1 MVVYVGGDGRLWL
14 WDIFN
19 QNQLGAIT
27 KTLPV
32 ALESFN
38 LKEINNV
45 EGTLYLEPL
54 TETSPLQQGFALLIK
69 QNETSIIKRL
79 QEDDW
84 DEVTF
89 EATYPVATIKYT
101 DKNLPLEVTVHAFS
115 PFIPGNAED
124 SGMPATIQSIS
135 LKNLSGTPIEVD
147 VLGWLENKLLFN
159 TEKEH
164 TDFKRINKVEER
176 QSYKGIA
183 LQCTTSNR
191 ELEKAPDYGNMFFAI
206 LSNNAL
212 CIDDVNTS
220 KDPLALKL
228 KIL

>member
-1 MVVYVGGDGRLWL
+1 MERRKFLKSTGLLTATGFFSPRFPLIAGPFTKDDFLHAHFPLDKKLDPDWLQSLYERGNATVYSKTKNELRYIGMPVGGICCGGLYVGGDGKLWL

-69 QNETSIIKRL
+69 QNETTVIKRL

-89 EATYPVATIKYT
+89 EATYPVATIKYI
-101 DKNLPLEVTVHAFS
+101 DKNLPLEVSVRAFS
-115 PFIPGNAED
+115 PFIPGNAKD
-124 SGMPATIQSIS
+124 SGMPATIQSI
-135 LKNLSGTPIEVD
+135 LIKNL
-147 VLGWLENKLLFN
+147 
-159 TEKEH
+159 
-164 TDFKRINKVEER
+164 
-176 QSYKGIA
+176 
-183 LQCTTSNR
+183 C
-191 ELEKAPDYGNMFFAI
+191 
-206 LSNNAL
+206 
-212 CIDDVNTS
+212 
-220 KDPLALKL
+220 
-228 KIL
+228 